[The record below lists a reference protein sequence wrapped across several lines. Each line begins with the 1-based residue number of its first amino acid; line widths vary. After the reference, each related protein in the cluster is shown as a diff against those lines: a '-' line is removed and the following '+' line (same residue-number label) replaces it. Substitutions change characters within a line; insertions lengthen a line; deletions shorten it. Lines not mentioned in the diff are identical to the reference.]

1 MSDGAQASAARPA
14 LADERRWLLLV
25 LAVAFMLR
33 VGLAFGLQAWLDDS
47 VGRRFLIAGDADGY
61 WELGRR
67 LASGDEY
74 SLYNPPRHVLRM
86 PGFPALLAVAIRL
99 VPGRP
104 ELAARLLLA
113 LTGTV
118 ACGLV
123 WLLARLLNVPRAGV
137 PAAAFCAISP
147 LLAGFSV
154 VLLSETLFA
163 ACLLLSLCG
172 VAWLALPRAGDS
184 ASAQN
189 PAASQNPP
197 EPTAPA
203 SRIPSVLRA
212 MLAGLCTAAAVY
224 ARPAWLLAA
233 PLLGVMLLVAA
244 WRHRWSISPARM
256 IGLVLVLHLT
266 VAAAL
271 LPWALRNRQVTGHLV
286 WTTLWMGPS
295 LYDGLHPGA
304 TGLSDMTFFEADRA
318 QLAGLSEYEI
328 NEVYRQR
335 ALEFLRN
342 EPGRALILAGVKQ
355 LRYWSPWPNAAGFRH
370 PLLRTAVA
378 LFSIPLLLLA
388 GYGAWQFRRQWW
400 LLALTLGPLLY
411 FAALHTLFVGSLRYR
426 LPAEYPLS
434 ILAAAGLL
442 TLRNH
447 IPGNT
452 FRHKPI
458 KNR

>member
-1 MSDGAQASAARPA
+1 MSDGARASAARPA
-14 LADERRWLLLV
+14 LVDERRWLLLV
-25 LAVAFMLR
+25 LAVAFVLR
-33 VGLAFGLQAWLDDS
+33 VGLAFGLQAWLDES

-67 LASGDEY
+67 LATGDEY

-113 LTGTV
+113 GIGTL

-137 PAAAFCAISP
+137 LAAAFCAVSP
-147 LLAGFSV
+147 LLVGFSV

-172 VAWLALPRAGDS
+172 VAWLALPQATGAGPPGEHAEPEEQTSRVPRLVRA
-184 ASAQN
+184 
-189 PAASQNPP
+189 
-197 EPTAPA
+197 
-203 SRIPSVLRA
+203 V
-212 MLAGLCTAAAVY
+212 LAGLCTALAIY

-233 PLLGVMLLVAA
+233 PLLGVALLVAA
-244 WRHRWSISPARM
+244 CRDRWSISPARM
-256 IGLVLVLHLT
+256 VGLVLVLHLT
-266 VAAAL
+266 VAAVL

-304 TGLSDMTFFEADRA
+304 TGLSDMTFFEADRG
-318 QLAGLSEYEI
+318 QLAGLNEYEI

-335 ALEFLRN
+335 AVEFLR
-342 EPGRALILAGVKQ
+342 EQPLRALQLAGVKQ
-355 LRYWSPWPNAAGFRH
+355 ARYWSPWPNAAGFRH
-370 PLLRTAVA
+370 PLLRAAVA
-378 LFSIPLLLLA
+378 IFCVPLLLLA

-400 LLALTLGPLLY
+400 LLAITLGPLLY

-442 TLRNH
+442 SLRGC

-452 FRHKPI
+452 PRHKPFET
-458 KNR
+458 N